1 MVEVKRSSTASKFI
15 SKKNWPEPKKKF
27 ILLYNFSISYL
38 WTTRTIAVVHL
49 SESSTVILHFPQ
61 IIFSVVK
68 QKGVKVSWHN
78 KIIMGLNCSMS
89 AGGGLSLIITLVPA
103 VLKTWQTLRRL
114 QNKRY
119 RTISKLYV
127 LRHLSR
133 GPIKCFWQEV
143 FHHWIPL
150 LPHMDFSSVNDW
162 FDTVAGGIISP
173 NYWALFTKSYIGFF
187 IAWSNVHY
195 SWANMDKLQLKWVT
209 KTIKLVRSILN
220 WIKHLLN
227 CLLID
232 HETSSASFTVHS
244 QS

>member
-89 AGGGLSLIITLVPA
+89 AGGGLSLIITLVSA

-127 LRHLSR
+127 LCHLSR
-133 GPIKCFWQEV
+133 GPIKCYFDRRYSITE
-143 FHHWIPL
+143 FHCYPIWIL
-150 LPHMDFSSVNDW
+150 VQWMIDSIRLPAVSFLPI
-162 FDTVAGGIISP
+162 TG
-173 NYWALFTKSYIGFF
+173 
-187 IAWSNVHY
+187 
-195 SWANMDKLQLKWVT
+195 
-209 KTIKLVRSILN
+209 R
-220 WIKHLLN
+220 
-227 CLLID
+227 CLLRVILD
-232 HETSSASFTVHS
+232 SSLLGATCTILERTWINYNLNEWPRRLSSYDRFSIGLSTF
-244 QS
+244 